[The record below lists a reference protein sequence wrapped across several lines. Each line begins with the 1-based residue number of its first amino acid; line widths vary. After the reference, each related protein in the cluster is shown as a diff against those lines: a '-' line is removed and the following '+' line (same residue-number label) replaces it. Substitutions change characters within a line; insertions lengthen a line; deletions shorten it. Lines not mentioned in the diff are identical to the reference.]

1 VSKLDWKY
9 IAKQLEHFPGQW
21 SFIKKSEAW
30 SGVQSARSA
39 GLEAEIRAGEGLF
52 VRWPASVDTLDTAE
66 RPSHALLETQRVLH
80 DRMVEQH
87 VEELQVRYEAAK
99 QFLDNVGLEGRHV
112 THADHWAIAHALG
125 VDKS

>member
-1 VSKLDWKY
+1 
-9 IAKQLEHFPGQW
+9 
-21 SFIKKSEAW
+21 
-30 SGVQSARSA
+30 
-39 GLEAEIRAGEGLF
+39 
-52 VRWPASVDTLDTAE
+52 
-66 RPSHALLETQRVLH
+66 
-80 DRMVEQH
+80 MVEQH